1 MSTIHES
8 KRLEVLDTPL
18 LLFECT
24 LADGAV
30 ERWSTHR
37 VTAEG
42 AEYEPRVLKHG
53 GFEMKLAG
61 EEAVDTGARFT
72 VTLANVD
79 RHFSQVDA
87 TVGWKA
93 AKLRV
98 RFGFFDLHTG
108 LPTTELCAVYTGIA
122 NPAEELTEREARL
135 SFTNRLNLQRL
146 QVPPLRIQSRCPWRF
161 PESAEERTEACDGGA
176 RGRYSPLY
184 RCGYS
189 ADAAGGTGNLENGL
203 AFTSCGR
210 TREECEARGML
221 REDSLGRPT
230 ARFGGFAFLPPSVTV
245 RAHGEKSTTT
255 ADAVDGRAR
264 ANDAVPLV
272 YGTAWITAPVI
283 FARNDGNL
291 THCEA
296 LLGSGPMEGV
306 QKVIA
311 NGVELPL
318 GEAGRDMTATGW
330 YNVLST
336 GERNGGFNLTFTDG
350 AGNPAGDPHG
360 SLAALAVVLPNS
372 IVQQG
377 RLPKVEVLLDGMKLP
392 RYDAAGLALG
402 ESFTRNP
409 AWILLDLLQRGG
421 WELPEINVE
430 SFAAAAAMCEEF
442 IAIRTPGGQQVQ
454 GPRFVANLA
463 LTQRR
468 SLSEVVRGLRTAA
481 ALMMTVD
488 ESGRLTLTPETTL
501 ARQCAVK
508 PAGTNSTQ
516 TLDGGWPAYEFG
528 DGLNG
533 FSGIMRRAEGAST
546 FRVWR
551 RASSETANR
560 LSVEF
565 QDAFNQYQQD
575 SLSLVDFADAAA
587 QGCEVSAASGALG
600 LPHVDQAA
608 RILRLQIEKNLRGN
622 RFIEFETSVQAM
634 GLRPGDLI
642 AISHSRE
649 GLDRTPFRVLKLT
662 PALNYERAR
671 VVAQLHD
678 DFWYDQASGDW
689 QDGARQSEA
698 GGGVPRPLAG
708 VAIDANGRETYAM
721 AEPGGGG
728 AEWVELSVKYAPPVK
743 PDLRAAAPP
752 VVNLSPEIRSGEG
765 TLAGGQ
771 TLYYAVSSVD
781 GQGVESGLSYTVR
794 AGLPGG
800 AVTYAVALAGIRCAK
815 GSTAM
820 RVYRGRTPGL
830 ARQIAEIIPVAETF
844 TDAGLA
850 EGSQPP
856 PDANFDHAR
865 FQWRMELLPE
875 TPADQYGA
883 ARIGWTGLGMQP
895 DEYKGAVAR
904 ILRGRGEGQERV
916 IRSNTATQLEVDA
929 PWSVAPDA
937 TSFFAVAEA
946 GWKAA
951 GITATDEIRMLV
963 PNRPQ
968 EVVQVL
974 GVAVS
979 AAGAESA
986 AQEAIVGRHAI
997 LGAIAGG
1004 DLDVPGMPA
1013 FGLSAPGQGSLE
1025 IAGIGFGTLEN
1036 TNTIRTG
1043 TLTVHYWD
1051 EMKSPN
1057 LYTLGAALDDISQS
1071 LVMAAAYPA
1080 AVGDLLQMESE
1091 LVRVLEAQADGV
1103 TFLVERGCH
1112 DTAAQPH
1119 GAGTAVY
1126 QQERRTVVMPFVRN
1140 FFGSAASGS
1149 YGQRFELPNARIG
1162 AAEFYV
1168 TNDRGDSPTAAQ
1180 AFTMTAAGGLR
1191 TMSGG
1196 QYSLQFEGEL
1206 AVAASIAPPLLV
1218 EASRAVRD
1226 VRAQVGVAP
1235 LGEAVTVRVLLN
1247 DAPYADLTIPAG
1259 AKSSS
1264 TVSGFGKAPLPE
1276 GGKLTAAVLSVGTL
1290 GGSFPGRDLT
1300 ITVRL

>member
-8 KRLEVLDTPL
+8 KRREVLDTPL

-24 LADGAV
+24 LADGTV

-42 AEYEPRVLKHG
+42 NQYEPRVLKHG

-72 VTLANVD
+72 VTLSNVD
-79 RHFSQVDA
+79 RHFSQVDG

-98 RFGFFDLHTG
+98 RFGFFDLQAGT
-108 LPTTELCAVYTGIA
+108 PTTELCAVFAGIA
-122 NPAEELTEREARL
+122 NPAEELTETEARL

-146 QVPPLRIQSRCPWRF
+146 QVPALRIQNRCPWRF
-161 PESAEERTEACDGGA
+161 PETAEERAEAVDGGA
-176 RGRYSPLY
+176 RGCYSALY

-189 ADAAGGTGNLENGL
+189 ADQPGGTGNLEAGTVFL
-203 AFTSCGR
+203 TCGR
-210 TREECEARGML
+210 TREDCQARGML
-221 REDSLGRPT
+221 RQDAQGRAT
-230 ARFGGFAFLPPSVTV
+230 ARFGGFAYLPPSVVV
-245 RAHGEKSTTT
+245 RAHGEKSGAT
-255 ADAVDGRAR
+255 ADPVDGRAR

-291 THCEA
+291 THCEV
-296 LLGSGPMEGV
+296 LLGSGPIERV

-311 NGVELPL
+311 NGVELPP
-318 GEAGRDMTATGW
+318 GEEGRDMTATGW

-336 GERNGGFNLTFTDG
+336 GERNGGFNLTFTDE

-360 SLAALAVVLPNS
+360 SMAVLAVVLPNA

-377 RLPKVEVLLDGMKLP
+377 RLPKVEVLLDGMKLA
-392 RYDAAGLALG
+392 RYDAAGEALG

-409 AWILLDLLQRGG
+409 AWVLLDLLRRGG
-421 WELPEINVE
+421 WEMPEINVG
-430 SFAAAAAMCEEF
+430 SFAAAAAVCDEF
-442 IAIRTPGGQQVQ
+442 IPIRTPGGQEAP
-454 GPRFVANLA
+454 GPRFEVNLA

-481 ALMMTVD
+481 ALMITVD
-488 ESGRLTLTPETTL
+488 ESGRLMVTPETTL
-501 ARQCAVK
+501 ERQCAVK

-516 TLDGGWPAYEFG
+516 TLNGGWPAYEFG
-528 DGLNG
+528 DGMNG
-533 FSGIMRRAEGAST
+533 FSGILRRADGAST
-546 FRVWR
+546 FRIWR

-587 QGCEVSAASGALG
+587 QGCEVAGASGALG

-608 RILRLQIEKNLRGN
+608 RILRLQIEKSLRGN
-622 RFIEFETSVQAM
+622 RYIEFETSVQAL

-649 GLDRTPFRVLKLT
+649 GLDRTPFRVLKLA

-671 VVAQLHD
+671 IVAQIHED
-678 DFWYDQASGDW
+678 NWYEQASGDW
-689 QDGARQSEA
+689 QDGTRQSEA

-708 VAIDANGRETYAM
+708 PALDADGRETYEM
-721 AEPGGGG
+721 SELSGG
-728 AEWVELSVKYAPPVK
+728 AEWIELSVKYAPPGK
-743 PDLRAAAPP
+743 PSVRAAAPP
-752 VVNLSPEIRSGEG
+752 VVSLSPVIQSGGGNLS
-765 TLAGGQ
+765 GGQ

-781 GQGVESGLSYTVR
+781 EQGVESGLSYTVH

-800 AVTYAVALAGIRCAK
+800 TEAYAVTLEGIRCAK
-815 GSTAM
+815 GSAGM

-830 ARQIAEIIPVAETF
+830 LRRIAEVTPAANLF

-850 EGSQPP
+850 EGHQPP

-865 FQWRMELLPE
+865 FQWRMELMPE
-875 TPADQYGA
+875 TAADQYGA
-883 ARIGWTGLGMQP
+883 AMIGRTGLGMQT
-895 DEYKGAVAR
+895 DEYAGAVVR
-904 ILRGRGEGQERV
+904 ILRGAGQGQERV
-916 IRSNTATQLEVDA
+916 IRSNTADQLLVAEPWGIA
-929 PWSVAPDA
+929 PNA
-937 TSFFAVAEA
+937 TSWFAIAEA
-946 GWKAA
+946 GWKPA
-951 GITATDEIRMLV
+951 GITPTEEIRMLV
-963 PNRPQ
+963 PNRPH

-986 AQEAIVGRHAI
+986 SQEAMVGRHVI
-997 LGAIAGG
+997 LGSSAGG
-1004 DLDVPGMPA
+1004 DADVPGMPA
-1013 FGLSAPGQGSLE
+1013 FGLSTPGQGSLE
-1025 IAGIGFGTLEN
+1025 IGGIGFATLEN

-1057 LYTLGAALDDISQS
+1057 QHTLGTAMDAVGQELW
-1071 LVMAAAYPA
+1071 MAAAYPA
-1080 AVGDLLQMESE
+1080 AVGDLLQIEGE
-1091 LVRVLEAQADGV
+1091 LVRVLEARADGV
-1103 TFLVERGCH
+1103 SFLVDRGCH
-1112 DTAAQPH
+1112 DTVAQAH

-1126 QQERRTVVMPFVRN
+1126 LLERRTMVMAFVRN
-1140 FFGSAASGS
+1140 FFGSPASGS
-1149 YGQRFELPNARIG
+1149 YGQRFELPNARVG

-1168 TNDRGDSPTAAQ
+1168 TNDRGNSPTAGQ
-1180 AFTMTAAGGLR
+1180 AYTMTSGGGLR
-1191 TMSGG
+1191 TMAGG

-1206 AVAASIAPPLLV
+1206 TVAASIAPPLVV
-1218 EASRAVRD
+1218 ETSRVVRD
-1226 VRAQVGVAP
+1226 VQAQLGVAP
-1235 LGEAVTVRVLLN
+1235 LGEPVAVRLLMN
-1247 DAPYADLTIPAG
+1247 DLPYADLTIPAG
-1259 AKSSS
+1259 SR
-1264 TVSGFGKAPLPE
+1264 VSNSVTGFGKAPLPE
-1276 GGKLTAAVLSVGTL
+1276 GGKLTAAVLSVGTA
-1290 GGSFPGRDLT
+1290 GGSYPGRDLT